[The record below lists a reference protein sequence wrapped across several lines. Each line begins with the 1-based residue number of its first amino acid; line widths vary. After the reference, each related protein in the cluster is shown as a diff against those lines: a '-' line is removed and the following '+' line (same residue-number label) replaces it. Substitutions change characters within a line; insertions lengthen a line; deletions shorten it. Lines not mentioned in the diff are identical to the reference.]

1 MGNFDGVIM
10 SVLNNRR
17 AAKKDPKKRVTLF
30 GSGDSNQQQEDDKP
44 KDIND
49 VFTTGTTPS
58 LARRFGSTN
67 NKRIEDQM

>member
-30 GSGDSNQQQEDDKP
+30 GSSGDSQQQDDDKP

-49 VFTTGTTPS
+49 VFKTGTSPS